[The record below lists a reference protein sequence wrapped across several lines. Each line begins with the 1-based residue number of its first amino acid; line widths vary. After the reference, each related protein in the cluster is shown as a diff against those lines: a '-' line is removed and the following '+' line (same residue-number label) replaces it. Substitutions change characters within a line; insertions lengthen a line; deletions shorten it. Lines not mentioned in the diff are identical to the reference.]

1 MGTTSFCYH
10 TLGTINYQ
18 YLTTKY
24 QGNKVYLHMEK
35 NPSKQRCAKCQSHNV
50 IQKGKIYRE
59 IKTLPLG
66 DKSLILSLH
75 LHRLECKSCGV
86 IALEDVEVAEAKKQY
101 SKKLAS
107 WVLDLLPIATIK
119 DVATITGLSWDQVKD
134 IEKTYLQKHYA
145 KIEVKHLQ
153 HIAIDEFYV
162 GKRLQYVTLV
172 TDLST
177 SRIVFVGKG
186 KDGDCL
192 KPFFKNL
199 KRSKAKLKAVAMDMG
214 KAYIAAMHHYL
225 PDTPI
230 VFDHFHVVKVVNS
243 KLDELRRYVAHQA
256 QQLGLPVTKGLRWV
270 LLKNPEHLTDKQKP
284 MLAQLLAL
292 NSPLTKGYLL
302 KEQLRSFWDCANKE
316 QASAF
321 IQQWLGEVRSLGL
334 PIMNSLAVTIESH
347 LYGLLAYFDHRISS
361 GIMEGLNN
369 KISTLLKRSYGL
381 RDLDYFMLKV
391 KAIHRSRYA
400 FVG

>member
-1 MGTTSFCYH
+1 MSTTSFCYH

-18 YLTTKY
+18 YITTKY

-35 NPSKQRCAKCQSHNV
+35 SQGKQRCTKCQSHNV
-50 IQKGKIYRE
+50 IKKGKIYRE

-75 LHRLECKSCGV
+75 LHRLECKNCGV
-86 IALEDVEVAEAKKQY
+86 IALEDTEVAEPKKQY

-107 WVLDLLPIATIK
+107 WVLDLLPLATIK
-119 DVATITGLSWDQVKD
+119 DVASITGLSWDQVKE
-134 IEKTYLQKHYA
+134 IEKAYLQKHYA

-153 HIAIDEFYV
+153 YIAIDEFYV

-172 TDLST
+172 TDLQS

-186 KDGDCL
+186 KDGDAL
-192 KPFFKNL
+192 KPFFKCL
-199 KRSKAKLKAVAMDMG
+199 KRSKVKLNAVAMDMG
-214 KAYIAAMHHYL
+214 KAYISAVHYNL
-225 PDTPI
+225 PDIPI

-243 KLDELRRYVAHQA
+243 KLDELRRYVMNQA
-256 QQLGLPVTKGLRWV
+256 EQIGLPVTKGLRWV
-270 LLKNPEHLTDKQKP
+270 ILKNPENLTDKQKP
-284 MLAQLLAL
+284 ILEQLLTL
-292 NSPLTKGYLL
+292 NSPLTKAYLL
-302 KEQLRSFWDCANKE
+302 KEQLRSFWDCANKK
-316 QASAF
+316 QATAF
-321 IQQWLGEVRSLGL
+321 LQQWLSEVRAIGS
-334 PIMNSLAVTIESH
+334 PIMDSLSATIESH
-347 LYGLLAYFDHRISS
+347 QYGLLTYFDHPISS

-381 RDLDYFMLKV
+381 RDIDYFMLKV

-400 FVG
+400 LLG